1 MENFEYFN
9 PTKIVF
15 GAGELNRLAEFVPKT
30 RILFLYGGG
39 SIKQNGVYDS
49 VKKTL
54 AGYELFELGGV
65 QPNPTYE
72 KAMEAVELIKKE
84 NIEFIL
90 AVGGGSVLDSA
101 KFISLAVHH
110 QGEPWEILTKREFN
124 GTKAVPFGGVLTL
137 PATGSEMNRFFVLS
151 RGDQKL
157 AFGHPLIYP
166 QFSLLDP
173 TVTVSLDQR
182 QIGNGVVD
190 AFVHTLEQYLTYPAN
205 APLQDR
211 MAEGVLLTLIE
222 EGPKTYQ
229 RPKDLTARSNH
240 MWAATMAL
248 SGIFG
253 VGVPQDW
260 STHGIGHELTAL
272 YGIDHARTLAIVM
285 PAMMWAMR
293 DEKREKISQYAERV
307 WKLQGSDQEL
317 LRGAIRKTTDFFESM
332 GLPTKLAA
340 YGVKED
346 VIQKVVSRF
355 EARGFEPMG
364 EKNLVNLEKVAEV
377 LRLSLQ

>member
-15 GAGELNRLAEFVPKT
+15 GAGELNRLAEFVPKE
-30 RILFLYGGG
+30 RILLLYGGG
-39 SIKQNGVYDS
+39 SIKTNGVYDT

-54 AGYELFELGGV
+54 AGLEIFELGGV

-84 NIEFIL
+84 KIGFIL

-110 QGEPWEILTKREFN
+110 KGEPWDILTTREFN
-124 GTKAVPFGGVLTL
+124 GTQAVPLGAVLTL
-137 PATGSEMNRFFVLS
+137 PATGSEMNRYFVLS

-157 AFGHPLIYP
+157 SFGHPLVYP

-173 TVTVSLDQR
+173 SVTTTLDQR
-182 QIGNGVVD
+182 QVGNGVVD
-190 AFVHTLEQYLTYPAN
+190 AFVHVMEQYLTYPAN

-211 MAEGVLLTLIE
+211 MAEGVMLTLIE
-222 EGPKTYQ
+222 EGPKTYV

-248 SGIFG
+248 SGMIG

-260 STHGIGHELTAL
+260 STHNIGHELTAL

-293 DEKREKISQYAERV
+293 DEKREKINQYAERV

-317 LRGAIRKTTDFFESM
+317 LRGSIRKTVDFFESM
-332 GLPTKLAA
+332 GLPTKLSA
-340 YGVKED
+340 YGIKSE
-346 VIQKVVSRF
+346 VIPKVIARF
-355 EARGFEPMG
+355 EARGFTPIG
-364 EKNLVNLEKVAEV
+364 EKEKVTLEKVSEV
-377 LRLSLQ
+377 LRLALQ